1 MSFFLVLFTSKF
13 TLGSTGFT
21 PAYQNGGQTWQY
33 WTWRGPRPDLG
44 NGNESVIIPSSVS
57 LNLFT
62 VSGVFFL
69 FVGAIELGYGVFV
82 TSAPI
87 FGAVASPGLLGFLF
101 GIALIV
107 IGSRQ
112 KKLSK
117 HRRKR

>member
-1 MSFFLVLFTSKF
+1 LLRKLVIYDML
-13 TLGSTGFT
+13 
-21 PAYQNGGQTWQY
+21 
-33 WTWRGPRPDLG
+33 R
-44 NGNESVIIPSSVS
+44 NGNESVIISFSVS

-69 FVGAIELGYGVFV
+69 FVGTIEIGYGVFV

-87 FGAVASPGLLGFLF
+87 FGAVASPGLLGVLF

-107 IGSRQ
+107 IGNGK
-112 KKLSK
+112 KKLGK